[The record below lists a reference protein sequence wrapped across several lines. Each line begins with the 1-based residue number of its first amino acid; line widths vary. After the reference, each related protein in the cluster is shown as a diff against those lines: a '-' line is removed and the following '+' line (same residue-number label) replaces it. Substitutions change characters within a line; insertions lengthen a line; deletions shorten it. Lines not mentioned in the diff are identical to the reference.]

1 MFNSSC
7 VESRLI
13 KSRIEDLRNKLNSLT
28 CNNMLTDDIVIQYSE
43 ELDELIVKYLTCTK
57 KYTN

>member
-1 MFNSSC
+1 MFNASC

-28 CNNMLTDDIVIQYSE
+28 CNNRLTDDIVIQYSE

-57 KYTN
+57 KYNN

>member
-13 KSRIEDLRNKLNSLT
+13 ESRIEDLRNKLNSLT
-28 CNNMLTDDIVIQYSE
+28 CNNRLTDDIVIQYSE